1 MTLANR
7 HRVRVTS
14 PGTPA
19 RDRRD
24 TAGTT
29 NLAGDDRSRVTSLT
43 GVPGMAHEFAPALP
57 PGPVANAARQVVVAV
72 TDGSWQVEPS
82 GGVNDG

>member
-14 PGTPA
+14 SGTTARTANTRRTTGTPDGA
-19 RDRRD
+19 P
-24 TAGTT
+24 A
-29 NLAGDDRSRVTSLT
+29 VT
-43 GVPGMAHEFAPALP
+43 HEFAPALP

-72 TDGSWQVEPS
+72 TDGSWQVEAS
-82 GGVNDG
+82 GEGSDG

>member
-14 PGTPA
+14 SGPTARTASTRRTTGIPDGAPA
-19 RDRRD
+19 
-24 TAGTT
+24 
-29 NLAGDDRSRVTSLT
+29 V
-43 GVPGMAHEFAPALP
+43 VHEFAEDLPA
-57 PGPVANAARQVVVAV
+57 GPVANAARQVVVAV
-72 TDGSWQVEPS
+72 TGGSWQVEPS